1 MIIKFHLF
9 NNPHPDAKYIYLVMA
24 CLRTH
29 YVAKY
34 SYEQVLL
41 SIANKSSIW

>member
-9 NNPHPDAKYIYLVMA
+9 NNPHPDAKYIYLVIA

-29 YVAKY
+29 YVSKN
-34 SYEQVLL
+34 SHEQTLL
-41 SIANKSSIW
+41 SIANNSSIS